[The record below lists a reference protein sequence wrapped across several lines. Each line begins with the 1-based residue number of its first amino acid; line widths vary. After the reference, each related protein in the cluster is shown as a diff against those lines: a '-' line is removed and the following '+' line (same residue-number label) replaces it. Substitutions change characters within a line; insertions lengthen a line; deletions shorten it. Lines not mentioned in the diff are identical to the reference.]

1 MLMCWKSCVRNCVLG
16 LNQCTPLFVV
26 VVVVVVVAA
35 FAFAGTEG
43 TEDTVNKGLLKV
55 ILVMGVHW

>member
-1 MLMCWKSCVRNCVLG
+1 MCWKSCVRNCVLG

-26 VVVVVVVAA
+26 VVVVVLVVVAA

>member
-1 MLMCWKSCVRNCVLG
+1 
-16 LNQCTPLFVV
+16 LFVV
-26 VVVVVVVAA
+26 VAVAVVVAA